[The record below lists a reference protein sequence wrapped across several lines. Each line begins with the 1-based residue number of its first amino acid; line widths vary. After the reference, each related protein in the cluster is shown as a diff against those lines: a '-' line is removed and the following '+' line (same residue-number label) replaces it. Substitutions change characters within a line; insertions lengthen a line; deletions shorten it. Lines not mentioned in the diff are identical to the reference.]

1 MCATN
6 QYETFL
12 KLPVYTSKHYL
23 LHIQSHEPTKKKK
36 KKKKK
41 EEAPMMSVVSGQF
54 YCRFILFYVM
64 FQSITLTLK
73 SEKKSLTV
81 KFNRQIG
88 QITPKHTN
96 SFRIQKYIYV
106 IIVTTNSP
114 NNG

>member
-1 MCATN
+1 
-6 QYETFL
+6 
-12 KLPVYTSKHYL
+12 
-23 LHIQSHEPTKKKK
+23 
-36 KKKKK
+36 
-41 EEAPMMSVVSGQF
+41 MMSVVSEQF
-54 YCRFILFYVM
+54 YCHFILFYVM